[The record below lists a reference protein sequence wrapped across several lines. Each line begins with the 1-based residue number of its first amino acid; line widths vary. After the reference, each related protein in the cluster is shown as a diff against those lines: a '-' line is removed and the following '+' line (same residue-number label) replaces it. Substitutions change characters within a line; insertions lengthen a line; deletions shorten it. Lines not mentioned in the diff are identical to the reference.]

1 MEDDKMLPC
10 IFNIQKF
17 SLHDG
22 PGIRTVVFFKGCPLA
37 CKWCS
42 NPESQNPLIEIT
54 WDKSKCIHCL
64 RCVQICPQKAIT
76 HVNDKIIIDRRKCD
90 GCLKC
95 VDGCSQN
102 ALNNEGEFKEIND
115 IINEILKDLPFYEES
130 NGGVTLSGGEVLS
143 QYKQAIELIKECKK
157 HNLHVAIETTGYGAR
172 DEFKALI
179 EDVDLLLFD
188 MKHYDS
194 DKHFEGTGV
203 YNEIIIENMTYA
215 VKSGKIIIARIPVI
229 PDFNDSLKDALEFSK
244 LLKNIGIKDVNLL
257 PFHQFGQRKYELLN
271 REYSLKLVKQLH
283 PEDLKDYQKVFLD
296 EGLNCYF

>member
-1 MEDDKMLPC
+1 MLPC

-42 NPESQNPLIEIT
+42 NPKSQNPSIEIT
-54 WDKSKCIHCL
+54 WDKSKCVHCL
-64 RCVQICPQKAIT
+64 KCVQICPQKAIT
-76 HVNDKIIIDRRKCD
+76 HSNNKIIIDRRKCD

-95 VDGCSQN
+95 VDECSQN
-102 ALNNEGEFKEIND
+102 ALNNEGEYKEISD

-157 HNLHVAIETTGYGAR
+157 HNIHVAIETTGYASQN
-172 DEFKALI
+172 EFKALI

-194 DKHFEGTGV
+194 DKHYEGTGV

-215 VKSGKIIIARIPVI
+215 VNSGKMIIGRIPVI
-229 PDFNDSLKDALEFSK
+229 PGFNASLKDALEFSK
-244 LLKNIGIKDVNLL
+244 LLKKIGVKEVNLL
-257 PFHQFGQRKYELLN
+257 PFHQLGQRKYELLN
-271 REYSLKLVKQLH
+271 RDYSLKLVKQLH